1 MLPLEVGDE
10 VIEVMLIP
18 DKPAKDELVMLVTT
32 AGVKIKQPLDRLMEH
47 FWHEAY
53 KCTAVQGISSTWHDS
68 RVGWLAVVPNSAAD
82 SASCDRHIAPL
93 DVNVWW

>member
-47 FWHEAY
+47 FWHEACQVHDCSGRHS
-53 KCTAVQGISSTWHDS
+53 KFQWQLMHHDRQTVHGWTEIAVRMLIFS
-68 RVGWLAVVPNSAAD
+68 
-82 SASCDRHIAPL
+82 
-93 DVNVWW
+93 

>member
-1 MLPLEVGDE
+1 MCVQWLQVLPLEVGDE

-53 KCTAVQGISSTWHDS
+53 KCTAVQ
-68 RVGWLAVVPNSAAD
+68 VGT
-82 SASCDRHIAPL
+82 ASFSGS
-93 DVNVWW
+93 